1 MDNVSNYYSEGLGMY
16 GVWVV
21 YEGLWAV
28 LKRFYVIHRL
38 SGMQVSCYYSAL
50 RSCDSRCEYC
60 TELSILLTALTRRRP
75 FADNDSHRPRGCGGG
90 GGGGVKVKD

>member
-38 SGMQVSCYYSAL
+38 SGMQVSCYLFCFAFL
-50 RSCDSRCEYC
+50 RQPLR
-60 TELSILLTALTRRRP
+60 ILY
-75 FADNDSHRPRGCGGG
+75 
-90 GGGGVKVKD
+90 GVPVEH